1 MLRLEGGR
9 ELVDQARL
17 LPNLPLAVL
26 RQELELLGGVRAR
39 LEGPQAR
46 VIRAEEVGQHPGV
59 KRIALR
65 RTLAKPIPGPVQR
78 LGIHRVDQDAMVEQE
93 IHHPALGPL
102 NRGPELE
109 PVRPPLVQLPAPLAQ
124 ALRGVRHRARGD
136 LRPALI
142 HHPDRMGLICPVDA
156 EIVAHGSFTL
166 WHVPSS
172 FWPMSGRGAGTAGCP
187 YTGPPGDHFLSNL
200 ECRSV
205 ADWDSLGLSLRG
217 LGETWSSGRQ
227 APGRHAWPPL
237 PLPTLFP
244 TQERVTLLGSGLS
257 IRGRCR
263 RARRAPSRCRRPPP
277 RRRHGRRRAGPRT
290 R

>member
-26 RQELELLGGVRAR
+26 REELELLGGVRAR
-39 LEGPQAR
+39 LQGPQAR
-46 VIRAEEVGQHPGV
+46 VIRAQEVGQHPGV

-65 RTLAKPIPGPVQR
+65 RTLAKPVPGPVQR
-78 LGIHRVDQDAMVEQE
+78 LGIHRVDHDAMVEQE

-109 PVRPPLVQLPAPLAQ
+109 PLRSPLVQLPAPPAQ

-142 HHPDRMGLICPVDA
+142 PHPHRVGLIRPVDA
-156 EIVAHGSFTL
+156 QIVAHGSFTL

-172 FWPMSGRGAGTAGCP
+172 CWPVSGPGAGTAGYP
-187 YTGPPGDHFLSNL
+187 YTGPPGDHFLSVGSRTGAVPVGSPWL
-200 ECRSV
+200 SPPFPASCPCRV
-205 ADWDSLGLSLRG
+205 ALGPSPAPAASNPACRFP
-217 LGETWSSGRQ
+217 
-227 APGRHAWPPL
+227 APGFPARFSPWVMRPIVWACFHARL
-237 PLPTLFP
+237 QYLTL
-244 TQERVTLLGSGLS
+244 
-257 IRGRCR
+257 
-263 RARRAPSRCRRPPP
+263 
-277 RRRHGRRRAGPRT
+277 
-290 R
+290 